1 MSVATRLAWYQL
13 LVGLGAGVVWGLASG
28 ADAAFAAVSGGA
40 ASALLSFYTAV
51 KALGKKRQDP
61 SAMLS
66 DFFRAQAW
74 KYALAMVVFVAAIK
88 FFGAQFL
95 PFITAY
101 LATLSIY
108 WFSLLWKE

>member
-1 MSVATRLAWYQL
+1 MSLATRIVWYQL
-13 LVGLGAGVVWGLASG
+13 AVGLGAGLLWWWVSG
-28 ADAAFAAVSGGA
+28 FDAALAAAAGGA
-40 ASALLSFYTAV
+40 ASALISYYAAL
-51 KALGKKRQDP
+51 KALGRAHRDP
-61 SAMLS
+61 GAMLS

-74 KYALAMVVFVAAIK
+74 KYVMVAVVFVAAIK
-88 FFGAQFL
+88 IFGHQFL

>member
-1 MSVATRLAWYQL
+1 MSLGTRLAGYQL
-13 LVGLGAGVVWGLASG
+13 LVGLGVGVLWWLVSG
-28 ADAAFAAVSGGA
+28 FDAACAAATGGA
-40 ASALLSFYTAV
+40 ASGLLTWYTAV
-51 KALGKKRQDP
+51 KALGRKHQDP

-74 KYALAMVVFVAAIK
+74 KYGLAAVIFVAAIK
-88 FFGAQFL
+88 IFGQQFL

-101 LATLSIY
+101 LVSLSIY